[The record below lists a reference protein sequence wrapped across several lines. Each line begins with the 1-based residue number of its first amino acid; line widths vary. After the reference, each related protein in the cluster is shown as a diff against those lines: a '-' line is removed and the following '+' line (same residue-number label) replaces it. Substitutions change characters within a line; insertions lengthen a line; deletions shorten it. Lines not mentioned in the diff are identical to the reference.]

1 MAKERTHV
9 LDNRDELIRYL
20 RGAML
25 AFGTAVSEQVGE
37 KLKLTQEQIYVLD
50 EVIDNNMQTL
60 GDNIKCAC
68 GEYHALVEEGKIEPD
83 DQYTPIPGTVEK
95 LRKNI
100 LAQVEEI
107 EKFYEL
113 ED

>member
-9 LDNRDELIRYL
+9 LDSREELVRYL

-25 AFGTAVSEQVGE
+25 AFSTATSEQVGE
-37 KLKLTQEQIYVLD
+37 KLKLSQEQIDALD
-50 EVIDNNMQTL
+50 EIIDNNMQIL

-68 GEYHALVEEGKIEPD
+68 GEYHALVEDGKIDPE
-83 DQYTPIPGTVEK
+83 DQYTPVPGTAEE